1 MFAPYGGHQ
10 DAARLSGPYRQR
22 RLREAMSRTT
32 VATIHL
38 GALRHNLA
46 RVRMLAGSAKVMA
59 VVKADAY
66 GHGLERVARALDEEA
81 EAFAVAAIG
90 DGLRLR
96 AAGHR
101 QRIVVLSGPD
111 TASDIAEMQRLR
123 LEALIHHD
131 AQLPWLAKADPSRG
145 PLRVWIKVDTGMHR
159 LGFAPARAREVHAA
173 LLAMP
178 AVEGEIGLMTH
189 FASSEE
195 FEGRDT
201 AVQIQRFR
209 EATAGLAG
217 PRALSNSAAVLG
229 WPDARGDWV
238 RTGGLLYGLSVVE
251 GRSGADFGFRPAM
264 TLSTRLVAINHL
276 AKGERV
282 GYNGTY
288 ECPED
293 MAVGVA
299 AIGYGDGYPRSAAAG
314 TPVLVN
320 GHKASVIGRVSMD
333 LITIDLRGLPDARTG
348 DRVTLWGEGLPV
360 ETVAAAAG
368 TISYDLT
375 CGMTRRVLFVEDES

>member
-1 MFAPYGGHQ
+1 
-10 DAARLSGPYRQR
+10 
-22 RLREAMSRTT
+22 MSRTT
-32 VATIHL
+32 VATIHM

-46 RVRMLAGSAKVMA
+46 RVRTLAGSASVMA

-66 GHGLERVARALDEEA
+66 GHGLERVARALDAEA
-81 EAFAVAAIG
+81 EAFAVAAIA

-96 AAGHR
+96 AAGHK

-111 TASDIAEMQRLR
+111 TPSDIAEMQRLR

-131 AQLPWLAKADPSRG
+131 EQLPWLAKADPSRG
-145 PLRVWIKVDTGMHR
+145 LLRVWVKIDTGMHR
-159 LGFAPARAREVHAA
+159 LGFDPRRVRDVHAA
-173 LLAMP
+173 LRAMP
-178 AVEGEIGLMTH
+178 AVDDEVGLMTH
-189 FASSEE
+189 FASSEDFQGE
-195 FEGRDT
+195 DT
-201 AVQIQRFR
+201 ALQIARFR
-209 EATAGLAG
+209 EITEGLPG

-238 RTGGLLYGLSVVE
+238 RTGGILYGLSVVE
-251 GRSGADFGFRPAM
+251 GQSGADFGFRPAM
-264 TLSTRLVAINHL
+264 TLSTRLVAINRL

-299 AIGYGDGYPRSAAAG
+299 AIGYGDGYPRSAAIG

-320 GHKASVIGRVSMD
+320 GVRASIVGRVSMD
-333 LITIDLRGLPDARTG
+333 LITIDLRDVPAARVG

-360 ETVAAAAG
+360 ETVAASAG

>member
-1 MFAPYGGHQ
+1 
-10 DAARLSGPYRQR
+10 
-22 RLREAMSRTT
+22 MSRTT

-38 GALRHNLA
+38 GALRHNLS
-46 RVRMLAGSAKVMA
+46 RVSAMAGPAKVMA

-66 GHGLERVARALDEEA
+66 GHGLERVARALNGDA
-81 EAFAVAAIG
+81 EAFAVAAIA

-111 TASDIAEMQRLR
+111 TPSDLVEMQRLG
-123 LEALIHHD
+123 LDALIHHD
-131 AQLPWLAKADPSRG
+131 AQLPWLARADPARG

-159 LGFAPARAREVHAA
+159 LGFAPERVREVHAS
-173 LLAMP
+173 LRAMP
-178 AVEGEIGLMTH
+178 AIDDEIGLMTH

-201 AVQIQRFR
+201 ALQIARFR
-209 EATAGLAG
+209 DATQGLQG
-217 PRALSNSAAVLG
+217 PRALSNSAALLG

-251 GRSGADFGFRPAM
+251 GRSGSDFGFRPAM
-264 TLSTRLVAINHL
+264 SLATRLVAINRL
-276 AKGERV
+276 ARGERV

-288 ECPED
+288 VCPED

-320 GHKASVIGRVSMD
+320 GRLAPLVGRVSMD
-333 LITIDLRGLPDARTG
+333 LITLDLRGVPDARVG
-348 DRVTLWGEGLPV
+348 DKVTLWGEGLPV
-360 ETVAAAAG
+360 ETVAASAG

-375 CGMTRRVLFVEDES
+375 CGMTRRVLFVEDEA

>member
-1 MFAPYGGHQ
+1 
-10 DAARLSGPYRQR
+10 
-22 RLREAMSRTT
+22 MSRTT
-32 VATIHL
+32 VAAIHM

-46 RVRMLAGSAKVMA
+46 RVRTLAGSASVMA

-66 GHGLERVARALDEEA
+66 GHGLERVARALDAEA
-81 EAFAVAAIG
+81 DAFAVAAIA

-96 AAGHR
+96 AAGHK

-111 TASDIAEMQRLR
+111 TPSDIAEMQRLR

-131 AQLPWLAKADPSRG
+131 EQLPWLAKADPSRG
-145 PLRVWIKVDTGMHR
+145 LLRVWVKIDTGMHR
-159 LGFAPARAREVHAA
+159 LGFDPRRVRDVHAA
-173 LLAMP
+173 LRAMP
-178 AVEGEIGLMTH
+178 AVDDEVGLMTH
-189 FASSEE
+189 FASSEDFQGE
-195 FEGRDT
+195 DT
-201 AVQIQRFR
+201 ALQIARFR
-209 EATAGLAG
+209 EITEGLPG

-238 RTGGLLYGLSVVE
+238 RTGGILYGLSVVE
-251 GRSGADFGFRPAM
+251 GQSGADFGFRPAM
-264 TLSTRLVAINHL
+264 TLSTRLVAINRL

-299 AIGYGDGYPRSAAAG
+299 AIGYGDGYPRSAAIG

-320 GHKASVIGRVSMD
+320 GVRASIVGRVSMD
-333 LITIDLRGLPDARTG
+333 LITIDLRDVPAARVG

-360 ETVAAAAG
+360 ETVAASAG

>member
-1 MFAPYGGHQ
+1 
-10 DAARLSGPYRQR
+10 
-22 RLREAMSRTT
+22 MSRTT

-38 GALRHNLA
+38 GALRHNLG
-46 RVRMLAGSAKVMA
+46 RVRALAGKAQVMA

-66 GHGLERVARALDEEA
+66 GHGLERVARALDQDA
-81 EAFAVAAIG
+81 EAFAVAAIA

-111 TASDIAEMQRLR
+111 SSSDIAEMQRLR

-131 AQLPWLAKADPSRG
+131 DQIPWLGRADPARG
-145 PLRVWIKVDTGMHR
+145 LLRVWVKVDTGMHR
-159 LGFAPARAREVHAA
+159 LGFAPARVREVHAA
-173 LLAMP
+173 LTTMAAIDP
-178 AVEGEIGLMTH
+178 EVGLMTH

-195 FEGRDT
+195 FEGHDT
-201 AVQIQRFR
+201 ALQIQRFR
-209 EATAGLAG
+209 EVTEGLAG

-251 GRSGADFGFRPAM
+251 GRCGADFGFRPAM
-264 TLSTRLVAINHL
+264 TLATRLVAINHL

-282 GYNGTY
+282 GYNGTW

-293 MAVGVA
+293 MPVGVA

-320 GHKASVIGRVSMD
+320 GRMAPLIGRVSMD
-333 LITIDLRGLPDARTG
+333 LITLDLRNVPQARAG
-348 DRVTLWGEGLPV
+348 DPVTLWGEGLPV

-368 TISYDLT
+368 TIAYDLT
-375 CGMTRRVLFVEDES
+375 CGMTRRVLFVEDDA